1 MFRNLIFD
9 WSGTIVDDL
18 GPVIEA
24 TNFVLAKYGIGP
36 MDREEFRR
44 RFRLPYR
51 EFYDELLPGVAL
63 EELEEHFRPAFDGAT
78 STVFVLPHAREK
90 LDWCRALG
98 IRAFVLTSMDAIA
111 FARQLDEFGL
121 KGHFE
126 ATYAG
131 VLDKRQLIHRIL
143 ETHELAPEETAF
155 VGDMTH
161 DVETARHAGI
171 ASIAVLTGYN
181 HPEVLAAVRPD
192 LTVPDLGVLQ
202 GLLAKRKSARPISTV
217 GALIHDG
224 AGKVLMIR
232 THKWGNRWGIPGGK
246 IERGEPSEEALR
258 REVRE
263 ETGLELSGIRFVM
276 VQDCI
281 DSPEFMR
288 PEHFIL
294 LNYVARASGTDV
306 VLNDEAQEFRWVSPA
321 EASGLDLNEP
331 TRLLLQEVISKA
343 LLP

>member
-9 WSGTIVDDL
+9 WSGTLVDDL
-18 GPVIEA
+18 GPVIDA
-24 TNFVLAKYGIGP
+24 TNFVLAKYGVDP
-36 MDREEFRR
+36 MDREQFRR

-51 EFYDELLPGVAL
+51 EFYEEMLPGIAL
-63 EELEEHFRPAFDGAT
+63 EELEAHFRPAFDE
-78 STVFVLPHAREK
+78 SVSPVFVLPHAREK

-98 IRAFVLTSMDAIA
+98 VRAFVLTSMDALA

-121 KGHFE
+121 RGHFE

-131 VLDKRQLIHRIL
+131 VLDKRELIHRIL
-143 ETHELAPEETAF
+143 ETHGLDPKETAF

-192 LTVPDLGVLQ
+192 LTVPDLGVLR
-202 GLLAKRKSARPISTV
+202 GIFEKRKATRPIATV
-217 GALIHDG
+217 GALIDDG
-224 AGKVLMIR
+224 AGKFLMIR
-232 THKWGNRWGIPGGK
+232 THKWGDRWGIPGGK
-246 IERGEPSEEALR
+246 IERGEGSEDALR
-258 REVRE
+258 REVLE
-263 ETGLELSGIRFVM
+263 ETGLELSDIRFAM

-288 PEHFIL
+288 PEHFL
-294 LNYVARASGTDV
+294 LMNYTARAVSSDV
-306 VLNDEAQEFRWVSPA
+306 VLNDEAEEFRWVTEE
-321 EASGLDLNEP
+321 EARLLDLNTP
-331 TRLLLQEVISKA
+331 TLLLLDEVCLKKSS
-343 LLP
+343 